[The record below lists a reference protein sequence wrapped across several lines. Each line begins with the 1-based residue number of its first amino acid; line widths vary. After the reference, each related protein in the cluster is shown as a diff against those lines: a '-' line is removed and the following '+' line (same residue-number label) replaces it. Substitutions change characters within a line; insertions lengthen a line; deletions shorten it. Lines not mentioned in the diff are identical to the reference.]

1 MDKYLII
8 TKHRN
13 GSITIKDTVTYNPI
27 TYYVTSE
34 RMAIAKHRKDMNL
47 QRLHFIKIYL

>member
-13 GSITIKDTVTYNPI
+13 GRFTIKDTVTYIPI
-27 TYYVTSE
+27 TYYVASE
-34 RMAIAKHRKDMNL
+34 RMAIAKHRKDMGI